1 MNPSQINPSPS
12 RVFHRLMY
20 LLQKFDEAPW
30 SSWTSWLNKKSS
42 TPKSQEA
49 CNKTH
54 QKKNTKK
61 KHLMCEKART
71 YTCIHYNF
79 YIYILPINI
88 GLYVSMNICI
98 WWIFSSFG
106 FMMSTLGPWPPCQ
119 DLQTWGAG
127 ATAGDSS
134 GWVESTHLKNMQPSN
149 WIISISRD
157 ENNWNIW
164 VATTQLKA
172 LWKN

>member
-54 QKKNTKK
+54 QKKTQK

-88 GLYVSMNICI
+88 GLYVSMNIYV
-98 WWIFSSFG
+98 FDG
-106 FMMSTLGPWPPCQ
+106 FFQVSASWCPPLAPQTTLP
-119 DLQTWGAG
+119 DLQTSGAV

-134 GWVESTHLKNMQPSN
+134 WWVESTLSEKY
-149 WIISISRD
+149 
-157 ENNWNIW
+157 
-164 VATTQLKA
+164 ATVKLDHFYK
-172 LWKN
+172 

>member
-20 LLQKFDEAPW
+20 LLRKFDETPW

-54 QKKNTKK
+54 QKKTPK
-61 KHLMCEKART
+61 KHLMCEKAWT

-79 YIYILPINI
+79 YICILPINI
-88 GLYVSMNICI
+88 GLYVSMNIYV
-98 WWIFSSFG
+98 FDG
-106 FMMSTLGPWPPCQ
+106 FFQVSASWCPPLAP
-119 DLQTWGAG
+119 DHPAR
-127 ATAGDSS
+127 
-134 GWVESTHLKNMQPSN
+134 PSN
-149 WIISISRD
+149 LGGGCNRRWLKLVSWINPS
-157 ENNWNIW
+157 EKY
-164 VATTQLKA
+164 ATVKLDHFYK
-172 LWKN
+172 